1 MAAIYE
7 LTDPQWALVADLFDP
22 RGRRGAPSQVARRQM
37 VEAML
42 FLARTGCQWRYLP
55 ERYGPWGAVWQ
66 QWRRWRANGVWAR
79 AMARLVRKI
88 RVAHSRDAI
97 PSMVMIDA
105 QTVKGG
111 RAGPTFHDNGGR
123 GGRTIGAKRSI
134 LVEILGLP
142 IAARVDSARPHDV
155 TAGRDLLKA
164 NLTDLPRLQAIV
176 ADRGYR
182 GLRNLAD
189 HRHLALDIKVPP
201 KPLPGVPLPPPR
213 KGKGNFT
220 PIAPLWRV
228 ERAFAEL
235 GRWRRLSRCFEGTE
249 ASAKAWLE
257 VASFGYMLG
266 RL

>member
-1 MAAIYE
+1 
-7 LTDPQWALVADLFDP
+7 
-22 RGRRGAPSQVARRQM
+22 
-37 VEAML
+37 
-42 FLARTGCQWRYLP
+42 
-55 ERYGPWGAVWQ
+55 
-66 QWRRWRANGVWAR
+66 
-79 AMARLVRKI
+79 MARLVRKI